1 MDVEREQQEHA
12 RRLEQGRRALAGLD
26 EDWARHVQAIGP
38 CRLALPPEV
47 EPWEALLRAIVY
59 QQLHGRAAGAIHQR
73 LLALYP
79 AGRPTPRDLLATS
92 PEQLRLCGLSAAKA
106 QAILGVARAADAGE
120 LVDRAGARAHSDEA
134 LIRQWTQLRGVG
146 PWTAKMVLIDALGRT
161 DVLPAGDLGLRQ
173 GYQRLRGR
181 DAAPTEAE
189 LRQLAEAWRPHRT
202 VAAWY
207 LWRVPRR

>member
-92 PEQLRLCGLSAAKA
+92 PEQLRLCGLSAAKE
-106 QAILGVARAADAGE
+106 IGRA
-120 LVDRAGARAHSDEA
+120 SC
-134 LIRQWTQLRGVG
+134 
-146 PWTAKMVLIDALGRT
+146 
-161 DVLPAGDLGLRQ
+161 
-173 GYQRLRGR
+173 RGR
-181 DAAPTEAE
+181 GWVSAVGGFGVDVDAFMRLAHRNTE
-189 LRQLAEAWRPHRT
+189 
-202 VAAWY
+202 
-207 LWRVPRR
+207 